1 MNFNKHAIMGGA
13 VAGGDGSGAEANG
26 GSRSI
31 GLARQSSVY
40 SLTFDEFQSSLGGVG
55 KDFGSM
61 NMDELIKN
69 IWTAEESQ
77 TLASA
82 VGSRIEDAGL
92 QKQGSFTFPR
102 TLSQKSVEEVWRDL
116 VYPVQGPPATAGAS
130 YQHQHQQQ
138 TLGEITLEEFL
149 VRAGVV
155 REEPVTSRSI
165 ADAGD
170 SSGHNRSIRNA
181 LFGDL
186 QVANNASGVSLGFLP
201 QDRSSR
207 DAVVSNPTS
216 NSAAAALAMMV
227 ANDGIPLAAPRPRG
241 DVNLAS
247 PRGIRGAGLMGFG
260 EVGLNNGLMPGA
272 VGLGAGAGIVT
283 TASPVNHL
291 PSDSLPKSGGDQSS
305 ILSVPYVFSGGLR
318 GRKSGAGEK
327 VYERRQRRMIKNRES
342 AARSRARKQAY
353 TMELELE
360 VANLKEVNQELQ
372 KKQAEKMEMQQ
383 KQILQMI
390 NEQRGP
396 KKPCL
401 RRTQT
406 GPW

>member
-1 MNFNKHAIMGGA
+1 MNFNKHVIMGGGA
-13 VAGGDGSGAEANG
+13 VRGDGSGAEANG
-26 GSRSI
+26 GNRSN

-77 TLASA
+77 TLAGA
-82 VGSRIEDAGL
+82 GGSRIEDAGL

-102 TLSQKSVEEVWRDL
+102 TLSQKSVEEVWRDI
-116 VYPVQGPPATAGAS
+116 VYPVQGPPATAGVS

-155 REEPVTSRSI
+155 REEPAASRSI

-227 ANDGIPLAAPRPRG
+227 ANDGIPLAAPRG
-241 DVNLAS
+241 DVDLAS
-247 PRGIRGAGLMGFG
+247 PRGIRRAGLIGFG
-260 EVGLNNGLMPGA
+260 EVGLNNGLMSGA
-272 VGLGAGAGIVT
+272 VGLGVGAGTVT
-283 TASPVNHL
+283 AASPVNHL
-291 PSDSLPKSGGDQSS
+291 PSDSLPKRGGDQSS

-360 VANLKEVNQELQ
+360 VSKLKEVNQELQ

-383 KQILQMI
+383 KQIQQMI

-396 KKPCL
+396 KKPRL

>member
-372 KKQAEKMEMQQ
+372 KKQ
-383 KQILQMI
+383 ILQMI